1 MSKANI
7 PARNDNRIMFRPSP
21 HTLATL
27 TALGERQGISPSVVA
42 RRILEETV
50 DAGPVR
56 QALDLL
62 VDRVLVLDELVRIM
76 LSDVEAERVSEAEY
90 IARLRAIAMREGVG
104 R

>member
-1 MSKANI
+1 MEKAY
-7 PARNDNRIMFRPSP
+7 PPRKFDKRIMFRPSP
-21 HTLATL
+21 HTFAALS
-27 TALGERQGISPSVVA
+27 ALGERQGISASVAA

-56 QALDLL
+56 QSLDLL

-76 LSDVEAERVSEAEY
+76 LSAVEAERVGEAEY
-90 IARLRAIAMREGVG
+90 FARLRAIAMREGDS